1 MDEVHRV
8 QGTISG
14 IPEHWLIWADRQ
26 KSARDLRGEP
36 LTASLR
42 YKEQTLQ
49 QGIIALQECKYI
61 CDLVENALRQSLSMH
76 INELGMQQSSA
87 LIISGRSRLSPQPVD
102 NLDALGRITFGE
114 LTETIGRYWKRY
126 PSHHLGFRQAVWGIP
141 ACRQL
146 RVFSRDMDSI
156 RALRNVIAHS
166 RHPVSTDDARRLCAE
181 SRLWLEALGVNLSE
195 KLRQYREHRPQFL
208 HPIA

>member
-8 QGTISG
+8 QDTISG
-14 IPEHWLIWADRQ
+14 IPEHWLIWADRH

-36 LTASLR
+36 LNASLR

-49 QGIIALQECKYI
+49 HGIIALQECKYM
-61 CDLVENALRQSLSMH
+61 CDLVEIALRQSLSTH
-76 INELGMQQSSA
+76 IRELGMQQSSA
-87 LIISGRSRLSPQPVD
+87 LIISGRARLNPQPLD

-114 LTETIGRYWKRY
+114 LTESIGRYWKRY

-156 RALRNVIAHS
+156 RAMRNVIAHS
-166 RHPVSTDDARRLCAE
+166 RHPVSADGARRLYAE
-181 SRLWLEALGVNLSE
+181 SRAWLEALGVNLTE

-208 HPIA
+208 HPLA